1 MGWNMADRMSGRIAD
16 RLRDQLEQ
24 EIVTGVL
31 APGDR
36 LDEVRL
42 AERFDVSRT
51 PIREAFQ
58 QLAAS
63 GLLELKPRRGAFV
76 RSASIGEIIEMFEV
90 MAELEGMCGRLAA
103 RRITPEQ
110 AQALRDAMT
119 ACAAALAGGDSD
131 AYYYEN
137 EQFHHLIYNSCGN
150 RFLTGQATALHRRL
164 KPYRRLQLR
173 VRGRMRQSLAEH
185 EAVVEAIIGE
195 DPERAEES
203 LKKHILIQGE
213 GFNDLVAGL
222 ESEANLRAAS

>member
-1 MGWNMADRMSGRIAD
+1 MSDRIAD

-24 EIVTGVL
+24 DIVTGVH

-42 AERFDVSRT
+42 AERFNVSRT

-63 GLLELKPRRGAFV
+63 GLLELRPRRGAFV
-76 RSASIGEIIEMFEV
+76 RSASISEIIEMFEV

-103 RRITPEQ
+103 RRISTEQ
-110 AQALRDAMT
+110 TLALKEAMA
-119 ACAAALAGGDSD
+119 ACAAAVEGGDTD

-137 EQFHHLIYNSCGN
+137 ECFHHVIYRACGN
-150 RFLTGQATALHRRL
+150 RFLTAQATTLHRRL

-173 VRGRMRQSLAEH
+173 VRGRMRQSLIEH
-185 EAVVEAIIGE
+185 QKIVEAIIGE
-195 DPERAEES
+195 EPDVAES
-203 LKKHILIQGE
+203 LLKDHVIIQGE

-222 ESEANLRAAS
+222 ENEAKLRAAS

>member
-1 MGWNMADRMSGRIAD
+1 MSDRIAD

-31 APGDR
+31 VPGDR
-36 LDEVRL
+36 LDEVKL
-42 AERFDVSRT
+42 AERFNVSRT

-76 RSASIGEIIEMFEV
+76 RSAGINEIIEMFEV

-103 RRITPEQ
+103 RRITAEQ
-110 AQALRDAMT
+110 TVALKQTMD
-119 ACAAALAGGDSD
+119 ACAAAVAGGDTD

-137 EQFHHLIYNSCGN
+137 ECFHHVIYNSCGN
-150 RFLTGQATALHRRL
+150 RFLTSQATTLHRRL

-173 VRGRMRQSLAEH
+173 VRGRMRQSLIEH
-185 EAVVEAIIGE
+185 RQIVDAIIGE
-195 DPERAEES
+195 KSEEAER
-203 LKKHILIQGE
+203 LLMDHVIIQGE
-213 GFNDLVAGL
+213 SFNDLVAGL
-222 ESEANLRAAS
+222 ENVAKLRAAS